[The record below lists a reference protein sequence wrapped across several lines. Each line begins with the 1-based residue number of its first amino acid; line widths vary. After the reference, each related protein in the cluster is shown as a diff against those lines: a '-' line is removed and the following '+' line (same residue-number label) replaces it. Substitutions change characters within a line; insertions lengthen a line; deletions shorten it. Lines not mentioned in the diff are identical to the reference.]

1 MAGRKAHTPSAE
13 QRKTVEAMSAYGIP
27 QEDIASVI
35 GLDSKTLRKYY
46 SEELAVAKAKANA
59 KVAENLFR
67 KATGD
72 GPQSVSA
79 AIFWLKTRGQWRE
92 TNYHEIEATVNSSIY
107 EWITGALE
115 TAGGT
120 VEDQPDAVRTA
131 GSGSDTGKVAS
142 GSPDSTMH

>member
-46 SEELAVAKAKANA
+46 SEELSVAKAKANA
-59 KVAENLFR
+59 RVAENLFK

-79 AIFWLKTRGQWRE
+79 AIFWLKTRAQWKE
-92 TNYHEIEATVNSSIY
+92 TNYHEIEANVNGSIY
-107 EWITGALE
+107 DWLT
-115 TAGGT
+115 GT
-120 VEDQPDAVRTA
+120 VAEAGESVEDEPSAVRQ
-131 GSGSDTGKVAS
+131 SGATSKAREMAS
-142 GSPDSTMH
+142 GSVKGSLH